1 MVSKSGVQLITHTY
15 ISLDLD
21 VQRSYLFSQ
30 LCKSIY
36 SIFVYVRY
44 RNQEF
49 HDEIIGK
56 NILRDN
62 KLNIFWARYYFL
74 VIMHFRKQVSIHL
87 DKF

>member
-1 MVSKSGVQLITHTY
+1 MSMSGVELITHTY

-30 LCKSIY
+30 LCKSFY
-36 SIFVYVRY
+36 SIFVKIY

-56 NILRDN
+56 NIFRDN
-62 KLNIFWARYYFL
+62 KLNILRAGYYFL
-74 VIMHFRKQVSIHL
+74 VIMHFGKQVEIHL